1 MLQIGE
7 PFEWGNPWEGTEFED
22 IINEL
27 IQKTKENR
35 ERIEEL
41 EKIVGVL
48 KYDFETFEKDSI
60 RTVEK
65 IYKNLNEMQ

>member
-1 MLQIGE
+1 MPQIGE
-7 PFEWGNPWEGTEFED
+7 PFVWGNPWED

-27 IQKTKENR
+27 IEKTKENR

-41 EKIVGVL
+41 EKIVGAL
-48 KYDFETFEKDSI
+48 KYDFEAFAKDSI

>member
-1 MLQIGE
+1 MPQLGE
-7 PFEWGNPWEGTEFED
+7 PFVWGNPWEGTEFD
-22 IINEL
+22 EL

-41 EKIVGVL
+41 EKIVGAL
-48 KYDFETFEKDSI
+48 KYDFETFAKDSI

>member
-1 MLQIGE
+1 MPQIGE
-7 PFEWGNPWEGTEFED
+7 PFIWGNPWEGTEFD
-22 IINEL
+22 EL

-41 EKIVGVL
+41 EKIVGAL
-48 KYDFETFEKDSI
+48 KYDFETFTKDSI

>member
-1 MLQIGE
+1 MPQLGE
-7 PFEWGNPWEGTEFED
+7 PFVCGNPWEGTELD
-22 IINEL
+22 EL

-35 ERIEEL
+35 EMIEEL
-41 EKIVGVL
+41 EKIVGAL
-48 KYDFETFEKDSI
+48 KYDFETFAKDSI

>member
-1 MLQIGE
+1 MPQLGE
-7 PFEWGNPWEGTEFED
+7 PFEWGNPWEGTELED

-35 ERIEEL
+35 KRLEEL
-41 EKIVGVL
+41 EKIVGGL
-48 KYDFETFEKDSI
+48 KYDLETFKTDTV
-60 RTVEK
+60 RTVVN

>member
-1 MLQIGE
+1 MPQLGE
-7 PFEWGNPWEGTEFED
+7 PFEWGNPWEGTEFE
-22 IINEL
+22 EL

-41 EKIVGVL
+41 EKIVEGL
-48 KYDFETFEKDSI
+48 KYDLETFKTDI
-60 RTVEK
+60 VKTVVN

>member
-1 MLQIGE
+1 MPQLGE
-7 PFEWGNPWEGTEFED
+7 PFVWGNPWEGTEFD
-22 IINEL
+22 EL
-27 IQKTKENR
+27 IQKTDENR

-41 EKIVGVL
+41 EKIVGGL
-48 KYDFETFEKDSI
+48 KYDFETFAKDSI

>member
-1 MLQIGE
+1 MPQIGE
-7 PFEWGNPWEGTEFED
+7 PFVWGD

-27 IQKTKENR
+27 IQKTKEDR

-41 EKIVGVL
+41 EKIVGGL
-48 KYDFETFEKDSI
+48 KYDFETFAKDSI

>member
-1 MLQIGE
+1 MPQLGE
-7 PFEWGNPWEGTEFED
+7 PFEWGNPWEGTEFE
-22 IINEL
+22 EL

-41 EKIVGVL
+41 EKIVEGF
-48 KYDFETFEKDSI
+48 KYDLETFKTDI
-60 RTVEK
+60 VKTVVN

>member
-1 MLQIGE
+1 MPQLGE
-7 PFEWGNPWEGTEFED
+7 PFVWGNPWEGTEFD
-22 IINEL
+22 EL

-35 ERIEEL
+35 EMIEEL
-41 EKIVGVL
+41 EKIVGAL
-48 KYDFETFEKDSI
+48 KYDFETFAKDSI